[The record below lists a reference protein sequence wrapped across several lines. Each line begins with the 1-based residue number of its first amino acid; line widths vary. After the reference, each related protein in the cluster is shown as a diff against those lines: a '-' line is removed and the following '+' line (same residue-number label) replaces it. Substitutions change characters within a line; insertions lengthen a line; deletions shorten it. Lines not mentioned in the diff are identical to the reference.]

1 MISLPPSVITTPR
14 LIIRRRD
21 PSDAALFKDAVDSSL
36 EHLSQWMPWAN
47 DEPTPLEA
55 LRERIA
61 GFALN
66 FDEGREF
73 VYGILPSDESQALG
87 CVGLHLRNEDTDRE
101 IGYWLR
107 VSATGQGFITEAAA
121 AVTTASFA
129 AWPDIRTVTI
139 ICDPAN
145 ARSAAV
151 PARLGFSCL
160 GNRPA
165 KEPTPT
171 RIHDQVWRV
180 MREDWQSS
188 AGNGQAAASRIQPRS
203 A

>member
-1 MISLPPSVITTPR
+1 MISLPPALITTPR

-36 EHLSQWMPWAN
+36 EHLRQWMPWAH
-47 DEPTPLEA
+47 DEPIPLEA

-66 FDEGREF
+66 FEEGREF
-73 VYGILPSDESQALG
+73 VYGILSKDGSEALG
-87 CVGLHLRNEDTDRE
+87 CLGLHLRNEDTDRE

-121 AVTTASFA
+121 AVTTAAFA
-129 AWPDIRTVTI
+129 TWPDVQTVTI
-139 ICDPAN
+139 VCDPAN

-151 PARLGFSCL
+151 PARLGYSCL
-160 GNRPA
+160 GNRPS
-165 KEPTPT
+165 KEPTPA
-171 RIHDQVWRV
+171 RSEDQVWRIT
-180 MREDWQSS
+180 REGWHSS
-188 AGNGQAAASRIQPRS
+188 TGNGRAAVSQIQP
-203 A
+203 